1 MLYSDDLSN
10 MDIFFVKVVY
20 QQQKDNRQQQ
30 QNPVRSIHPELL
42 QGSIQ
47 KIRKIPER
55 GESIFVKLNRIR
67 KAQRCGEIPAVQ
79 LAKRLGVTQPRIT
92 KVEANEENLKLCTM
106 KKLAEA
112 MNCDFVYYF
121 KPKTSFQDIVQN
133 QAKKKA
139 AEILLGVNL
148 NMALENQDI
157 QTKEAVDDMADD
169 FIKGNTKRIWD

>member
-1 MLYSDDLSN
+1 MNTRIMQIRALDKKTSSLPDARNIVPKGNSWIN
-10 MDIFFVKVVY
+10 T
-20 QQQKDNRQQQ
+20 
-30 QNPVRSIHPELL
+30 VREAI
-42 QGSIQ
+42 GMT
-47 KIRKIPER
+47 
-55 GESIFVKLNRIR
+55 
-67 KAQRCGEIPAVQ
+67 AVQ
-79 LAKRLGVTQPRIT
+79 LAKRLGVTQPRIA
-92 KVEANEENLKLCTM
+92 KMEANEENLKLCTM